1 MRYGFGILLGFV
13 LSGVIFLGSAAIRI
27 VGSAAESSSALASMW
42 SLFLV
47 WFVISLIILISP
59 LIIAFI
65 AYREQFK
72 PILIFE
78 IGGVS
83 LFTPFWLG
91 ITTELSGD
99 AFTNLLRNGIEN
111 GLPYIDAQGIVR
123 GLSIGPIILVPAL
136 IAMLVIGLIVLRPS
150 FVKSLGV
157 KPESAEL
164 SKLRA
169 DAKKTPDVEAEVI
182 SIEPPKSD
190 EESIAEMRSILT
202 EIGVETSTIDAFLNA
217 GFGNITDL
225 MGTSS
230 GQISSDTGIETSE
243 IQKLQIKLQKRIWFS
258 GI

>member
-1 MRYGFGILLGFV
+1 MRYGFGVLLGFV
-13 LSGVIFLGSAAIRI
+13 LSGVIFLGSAAIKI
-27 VGSAAESSSALASMW
+27 VGSAAENSSALASMW

-59 LIIAFI
+59 LIISFI

-72 PILIFE
+72 QILIFE
-78 IGGVS
+78 MGGVS

-99 AFTNLLRNGIEN
+99 PFTDLLRNGIDN

-123 GLSIGPIILVPAL
+123 GLSIGPIILIPAL
-136 IAMLVIGLIVLRPS
+136 TAMLVIGLIVLRPS
-150 FVKSLGV
+150 FVKSLGAEA
-157 KPESAEL
+157 ESTEL
-164 SKLRA
+164 SELRA
-169 DAKKTPDVEAEVI
+169 DAEKTPEVEPEAI

-190 EESIAEMRSILT
+190 EESIAELKSILT
-202 EIGVETSTIDAFLNA
+202 EIGVKTSTIDALLNA
-217 GFGNITDL
+217 GFGNITNL

-230 GQISSDTGIETSE
+230 DQISTDTGIETSE

>member
-13 LSGVIFLGSAAIRI
+13 LSGVIFLGSTAIKI
-27 VGSAAESSSALASMW
+27 LGFAAESSSALASMW
-42 SLFLV
+42 NLFLV

-65 AYREQFK
+65 AYKEQFK
-72 PILIFE
+72 QILLFE

-83 LFTPFWLG
+83 FFTPFWLG
-91 ITTELSGD
+91 IATELSGEP
-99 AFTNLLRNGIEN
+99 FMNLLRNGIED
-111 GLPYIDAQGIVR
+111 GLPYIDSQGIVR
-123 GLSIGPIILVPAL
+123 GLSIGPIIVLPSLV
-136 IAMLVIGLIVLRPS
+136 AMLAIGLLILRPS
-150 FVKSLGV
+150 FVKSSGT

-169 DAKKTPDVEAEVI
+169 DADEAPRVEAEVI
-182 SIEPPKSD
+182 SIEPPESN

-202 EIGVETSTIDAFLNA
+202 EIGIEAATIDALLNA

-230 GQISSDTGIETSE
+230 DQISSDTGIEVSE